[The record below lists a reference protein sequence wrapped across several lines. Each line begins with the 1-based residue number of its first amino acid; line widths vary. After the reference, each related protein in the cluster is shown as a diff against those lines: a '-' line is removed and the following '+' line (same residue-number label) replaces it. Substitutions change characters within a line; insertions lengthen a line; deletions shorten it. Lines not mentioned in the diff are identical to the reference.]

1 MIDNEYTVIIVLI
14 GFFIIVYIIFSNK
27 NNRKYKVYKTKN
39 YDIKKSIDIKEKKIS
54 NPQKNNI
61 DISIINTVKK
71 NNLKEEVLFA
81 EKKQKQMTLS
91 LGFEK
96 ESQYIIVNSIAKKF
110 YTIRDIYNFMDDK
123 NIFLNENGFFNKYH
137 IYKHNRCIKY
147 SITNVSNPGY
157 LDKDKIGNL
166 KIKGLSF
173 IMQLPINID
182 PMIAFNEMMSDAK
195 IFIKKYG
202 GELYDSERKPLSKK
216 TLKNLKKTLEIYKNE
231 Y

>member
-27 NNRKYKVYKTKN
+27 NNRKYKVYKTIN
-39 YDIKKSIDIKEKKIS
+39 YDIKKSINIKETKIS

-61 DISIINTVKK
+61 EISILNTERK
-71 NNLKEEVLFA
+71 NSKAEVLFSK
-81 EKKQKQMTLS
+81 KKQKQMTLS

-110 YTIRDIYNFMDDK
+110 YTIKDIYNFMDDK
-123 NIFLNENGFFNKYH
+123 NIFLNENGFFDKYH
-137 IYKHNRCIKY
+137 IYKHNRCVKF

-173 IMQLPINID
+173 IMKLPIKID
-182 PMIAFNEMMSDAK
+182 PMVTFNEMMNDAK

-202 GELYDSERKPLSKK
+202 GELYDLDRKPLSKK
-216 TLKNLKKTLEIYKNE
+216 TLKNLKKTVEIYKNDH
-231 Y
+231 